1 MHNMIYF
8 YRYLPNT
15 LTLLRMVS
23 APFLCYAILL
33 HEPLAAFMLI
43 TFAILSDMGDG
54 YMARRLFVS
63 SRAGS
68 FLDPLADKAVIIA
81 AFVALCQLRVM
92 PWWVL
97 MVVVWRD
104 MLVTFL
110 RIFLLRYGV
119 TLKTSWFAK
128 SKTAFQFIGLY
139 LFVGGLAYPQLA
151 TDRTWQQ
158 FFYSLSLLTA
168 FLTVASAVGYGK
180 ALAWWCVQRSVH
192 RGK

>member
-1 MHNMIYF
+1 MA
-8 YRYLPNT
+8 
-15 LTLLRMVS
+15 S
-23 APFLCYAILL
+23 APFLYSAIVLQQSL
-33 HEPLAAFMLI
+33 VAALLI
-43 TFAILSDMGDG
+43 TFAIISDMGDG

-81 AFVALCQLRVM
+81 AFIALCQLRVM

-104 MLVTFL
+104 MLITGL
-110 RIFLLRYGV
+110 RMYLLRHGV

-128 SKTAFQFIGLY
+128 SKTAFQFVALY
-139 LFVGGLAYPQLA
+139 LFVGALAYPNVA
-151 TDRTWQQ
+151 TETIVQQ
-158 FFYSLSLLTA
+158 FFYGLSLITA
-168 FLTVASAVGYGK
+168 FLTVISAAGYCKTLGRF
-180 ALAWWCVQRSVH
+180 CVQRSVR